1 VLTPRRRR
9 GVEYLD
15 DPAID
20 PVVRQRSLHDV
31 RVSNWLLGGMRAVI
45 KELDRVL
52 PLLGDHGTLLDVGTG
67 LADIPIRSREVALKR
82 GIQLVVYGVDEAPSL
97 ARRNADTLDG
107 SACAD
112 ARRLPFASHSID
124 IVVCSQM
131 LHHLEDREL
140 ASVLAELNRVARKA
154 VIVADLRRSWLAACG
169 FWLVSWPLR
178 FHPVTRHD
186 GVISVLRGFTAGELA
201 EATRAAVGR
210 LPRVRRHLG
219 FRLTATW
226 TPRV

>member
-210 LPRVRRHLG
+210 LPTVRRHLG

-226 TPRV
+226 TPSV

>member
-20 PVVRQRSLHDV
+20 PAVRERSLHDV
-31 RVSNWLLGGMRAVI
+31 RVSNRLLGGMRAVI
-45 KELDRVL
+45 KELDRML
-52 PLLGDHGTLLDVGTG
+52 PSLGEHGTLLDVGTG
-67 LADIPIRSREVALKR
+67 LADIPIVGRALARHR
-82 GIQLVVYGVDEAPSL
+82 GVELLAYGVDEAPSL
-97 ARRNADTLDG
+97 ARTNARTLDG
-107 SACAD
+107 SVCAD

-124 IVVCSQM
+124 IVICSQM
-131 LHHLEDREL
+131 LHHLEDQEL
-140 ASVLAELNRVARKA
+140 TAVLSELDRVARKA
-154 VIVADLRRSWLAACG
+154 VIIADLRRSWLAASG

-186 GVISVLRGFTAGELA
+186 GVVSVLRGFTAGELA
-201 EATRAAVGR
+201 KATHAAIGH
-210 LPRVRRHLG
+210 LPDVRRHLG

-226 TPRV
+226 RPSA

>member
-1 VLTPRRRR
+1 
-9 GVEYLD
+9 
-15 DPAID
+15 
-20 PVVRQRSLHDV
+20 
-31 RVSNWLLGGMRAVI
+31 
-45 KELDRVL
+45 
-52 PLLGDHGTLLDVGTG
+52 
-67 LADIPIRSREVALKR
+67 
-82 GIQLVVYGVDEAPSL
+82 VVYGVDEAPSL

>member
-82 GIQLVVYGVDEAPSL
+82 GIQLLVYGVDEAPSL
-97 ARRNADTLDG
+97 ALRNADTLDG

-226 TPRV
+226 TPSV